1 MRKIKVGIGFAT
13 GRRSFQKV
21 LKTNIL
27 NWKECGLT
35 QTKDISLNLFVAYDL
50 KYTGT
55 TPSDYKNIH
64 VELRD
69 MVDGAWFIGNTKL
82 REETAFL
89 LREGAINTEQARL
102 LFGSGY
108 AGKRNAILYQAFKQN
123 MDYVLFLDD
132 DEYPM
137 AVTNTRDVVVWSG
150 QHVLKT
156 HLHHIQNAD
165 ITFGYH
171 CGYISPI
178 PSLEFNQTLTEE
190 DFRTWIQALSNDI
203 LNWDNMRK
211 IIRQGG
217 VTYADTGV
225 LVDSAAVRVP
235 EVNHAKFIAGS
246 NLCINLTNPMR
257 VQPFY
262 NPPEAR
268 GEDTFLSTC
277 LEHREVL
284 RVPCYTFH
292 DGFSAYRHLMDGVLP
307 LRLKPIC
314 ANTDQVVTRFYNA
327 CVGWVRYKPLYL
339 FITQREH
346 YEENIRQMH
355 KQIDSILPKLCR
367 YFGRDDFM
375 NISKELERYHRNV
388 EKHYEAFQE
397 TRRAWDGVTACLT
410 SFETE
415 GNGLSKAAT

>member
-1 MRKIKVGIGFAT
+1 MRKIRVGIGFAT

-35 QTKDISLNLFVAYDL
+35 ETKDISLNLFVAYDL
-50 KYTGT
+50 KYSGT
-55 TPSDYKNIH
+55 TPSDYKNIQS
-64 VELRD
+64 ELRN

-82 REETAFL
+82 REEACFL
-89 LREGAINTEQARL
+89 QREGVISPAQVRL

-108 AGKRNAILYQAFKQN
+108 AGKRNAILYEAIKQK
-123 MDYVLFLDD
+123 MDYLLFLDD

-137 AVTNTRDVVVWSG
+137 AVTNTRDVAVWSG

-156 HLHHIQNAD
+156 HLTHIGDAD
-165 ITFGYH
+165 ITNGYH

-178 PSLEFNQTLTEE
+178 PSIDYDQNLTEE
-190 DFRTWIQALSNDI
+190 DFRIWIQALSNDI
-203 LNWDNMRK
+203 LNWNNMRK
-211 IIRQGG
+211 VIRQGG
-217 VTYADTGV
+217 VTYADTSV
-225 LVDSAAVRVP
+225 LVDGKAVSVP
-235 EVNHAKFIAGS
+235 EVNHAKFISGS
-246 NLCINLTNPMR
+246 NLCINLTDPMR

-277 LEHREVL
+277 LGQREVL

-307 LRLKPIC
+307 LRLKPIQ
-314 ANTDQVVTRFYNA
+314 TDSDHVVARFYNA

-339 FITQREH
+339 YITQRAH
-346 YEENIRQMH
+346 YEESIRQMH
-355 KQIDSILPKLCR
+355 MEIDSVLPKLCR

-375 NISKELERYHRNV
+375 NISRELVRFHRNV

-397 TRRAWDGVTACLT
+397 TRRAWESVTACLA
-410 SFETE
+410 
-415 GNGLSKAAT
+415 GLLSEIAT